1 MYLVPMMGRDG
12 SEYVFGAPRI
22 NYLVWEVTVL
32 SRCLQRFYLTVV
44 VSVDR
49 QLHGTETCVGNER
62 YMTLVGGINQEICKD
77 LL

>member
-1 MYLVPMMGRDG
+1 MYLVPRVGWDG

-44 VSVDR
+44 ASVAR
-49 QLHGTETCVGNER
+49 QLRGTETCVG
-62 YMTLVGGINQEICKD
+62 GWH
-77 LL
+77 